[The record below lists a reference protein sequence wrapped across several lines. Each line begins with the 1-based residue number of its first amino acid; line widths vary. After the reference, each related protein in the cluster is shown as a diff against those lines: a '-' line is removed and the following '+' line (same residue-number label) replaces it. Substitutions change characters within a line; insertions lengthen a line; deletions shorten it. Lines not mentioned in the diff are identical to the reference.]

1 MSNDDSIFCFMYTVC
16 VGFCFT
22 VNVYFLFRAKM
33 KGFPAW
39 PAKVSVQ
46 INSRARGSACLAP
59 VAASRLAGGF
69 VFHCLFYRS
78 GGCH

>member
-1 MSNDDSIFCFMYTVC
+1 MRNDDRIFCLMYTIR

-39 PAKVSVQ
+39 PAKVSVRTTVAGALQ
-46 INSRARGSACLAP
+46 PSSPLTLRAR
-59 VAASRLAGGF
+59 VAARQWYAVRVL
-69 VFHCLFYRS
+69 LY
-78 GGCH
+78 